1 MSESFDEI
9 RDVVVVG
16 SGAGGMSAAITAAKA
31 GLDVLL
37 IEKSEYIGGST
48 AVSGGAM
55 WVPENP
61 HAAKA
66 GHADTREAAMTYLEA
81 VLGNRLRPD
90 LMRAFLDN
98 GPEMVRFF
106 ERETALKFEARAYS
120 PDYQPEQP
128 GASKGGRTIDPAPY
142 DGNELGADFALL
154 RPPLKEFTVLGGMM
168 VNRKDIDALVGRF
181 RSLAN
186 FKHSAKLLIQ
196 YGLDRLRH
204 PRGARLLMGN
214 ALAGRLLKSAR
225 QAGVDIRTHTSAG
238 SLIPRDGAVIGLT
251 IKGPQGERRIGARR
265 GIVLASGGFP
275 ANAAMRGE
283 HMPHAGVHRSMAPKT
298 DTGDGINLGL
308 AAGGALRDDNI
319 GAAFWTPVS
328 VLKKPDGSE
337 VQFPHLILDRA
348 KPGLIAVDGQGRR
361 FVNEATSYHGFV
373 EAMHASGAVP
383 AFLVCDSDFLR
394 KYGLGLV
401 HPGLKTPKAFVEAGY
416 LFEGDSVPALAGRIG
431 VPPAALAEAV
441 AGMNAAARSGED
453 TAFGKGSS
461 EYNRYLGDPNHKP
474 NACLGPIE
482 TAPFYAVKVWPGDIG
497 TATGLTCDPQAR
509 VLGRNEQ
516 PVAGL
521 YACGNDM
528 NSIMAGA
535 YPGAGITLGPAL
547 TFGFI
552 AGRAL
557 ASEPD
562 RLPR

>member
-1 MSESFDEI
+1 MREQFDEI
-9 RDVVVVG
+9 HDVVVVG
-16 SGAGGMSAAITAAKA
+16 SGAGGLSAAITAAKA
-31 GLDVLL
+31 GLDVLV

-55 WVPENP
+55 WIPENP

-66 GHADTREAAMTYLEA
+66 GHADTREAAMTYVEA

-128 GASKGGRTIDPAPY
+128 GASKGGRTIDPAAY

-181 RSLAN
+181 RNLAN
-186 FKHSAKLLIQ
+186 FKHSAKLLLQ
-196 YGLDRLRH
+196 YGRDRLRH
-204 PRGARLLMGN
+204 PRGTRLLMGN

-225 QAGVDIRTHTSAG
+225 LAGIDLRTRTAAG
-238 SLIPRDGAVIGLT
+238 SLIQNQDAVVGLT
-251 IKGPQGERRIGARR
+251 VKGPQGERRIGARR
-265 GIVLASGGFP
+265 GVVLASGGFP
-275 ANAAMRGE
+275 ANAAMRSE
-283 HMPHAGVHRSMAPKT
+283 HMPHAEVHRSMAPAT

-308 AAGGALRDDNI
+308 SIGGRLRDDNI

-328 VLKKPDGSE
+328 VLRKPDGSE

-348 KPGLIAVDGQGRR
+348 KPGLIAVDGRGNR

-383 AFLVCDSDFLR
+383 AFLICDSVFLR

-416 LFEGDSVPALAGRIG
+416 LFEGDSIAALADRIG
-431 VPPAALAEAV
+431 VPMPALAAAV
-441 AGMNAAARSGED
+441 AGMNDAARSGTD
-453 TAFGKGSS
+453 AAFGKGSS
-461 EYNRYLGDPNHKP
+461 EYNRYLGDPARTP
-474 NACLGPIE
+474 NPCLGPIE
-482 TAPFYAVKVWPGDIG
+482 TGPFYAVKVWPGDIG

-509 VLGRNEQ
+509 VLGRDER
-516 PVAGL
+516 PIPGL
-521 YACGNDM
+521 YATGNDM

-557 ASEPD
+557 AAEPD
-562 RLPR
+562 HLPR

>member
-1 MSESFDEI
+1 MSEKFDEI
-9 RDVVVVG
+9 HDVVVVG
-16 SGAGGMSAAITAAKA
+16 SGAGGLSAAITAAKA
-31 GLDVLL
+31 GLDVLVV
-37 IEKSEYIGGST
+37 EKSEYIGGST

-55 WVPENP
+55 WIPENP
-61 HAAKA
+61 HAQKA
-66 GHADTREAAMTYLEA
+66 GHADTREAALIYLEA

-106 ERETALKFEARAYS
+106 ERETALKFESRAYS
-120 PDYQPEQP
+120 PDYQPEQS

-142 DGNELGADFALL
+142 DGNDLGADFALL

-181 RSLAN
+181 RNLAN
-186 FKHSAKLLIQ
+186 FKHSAKLLLQ
-196 YGLDRLRH
+196 YGRDRLRH

-225 QAGVDIRTHTSAG
+225 LAGVDLRTKTAAG
-238 SLIPRDGAVIGLT
+238 ALIEQDGAAIGLVVKT
-251 IKGPQGERRIGARR
+251 PQGERRIGARR
-265 GIVLASGGFP
+265 GVVLASGGFP
-275 ANAAMRGE
+275 ANAAMRRE
-283 HMPHAGVHRSMAPKT
+283 HMPHAEVHRSMAPVT

-308 AAGGALRDDNI
+308 SVGGALRDDNI

-348 KPGLIAVDGQGRR
+348 KPGLIAVDGQGNR

-383 AFLVCDSDFLR
+383 AFLVCDSVFLR

-416 LFEGDSVPALAGRIG
+416 LFEGDSIAALAGQIG
-431 VPPAALAEAV
+431 VAMPALSAAV
-441 AGMNAAARSGED
+441 AGMNEAARSGTD
-453 TAFGKGSS
+453 AAFGKGSS
-461 EYNRYLGDPNHKP
+461 EYNRYLGDPNNKP
-474 NACLGPIE
+474 NPCLGPIE
-482 TAPFYAVKVWPGDIG
+482 TGPFYAVKVWPGDIG

-509 VLGRNEQ
+509 VLGRDER
-516 PVAGL
+516 PIPGL
-521 YACGNDM
+521 YATGNDM

-557 ASEPD
+557 AAETD
-562 RLPR
+562 HFPR

>member
-37 IEKSEYIGGST
+37 IEKSEYVGGST

-128 GASKGGRTIDPAPY
+128 GASRGGRTIDPAPY
-142 DGNELGADFALL
+142 DGNELRADFAL
-154 RPPLKEFTVLGGMM
+154 LKEFTVLGGMM

-186 FKHSAKLLIQ
+186 FRHSAKLLIQ

-225 QAGVDIRTHTSAG
+225 LAGVDLRTRTAAG
-238 SLIPRDGAVIGLT
+238 SLIEQHGAVTGLVV
-251 IKGPQGERRIGARR
+251 KGAQGERRIGARR
-265 GIVLASGGFP
+265 GVVLASGGFP
-275 ANAAMRGE
+275 ANAAMRRE
-283 HMPHAGVHRSMAPKT
+283 HMPHAEVHRSMAPVT
-298 DTGDGINLGL
+298 DTGDGIALGL
-308 AAGGALRDDNI
+308 SVGGALRDDNI

-348 KPGLIAVDGQGRR
+348 KPGLIAVDGKGNR

-373 EAMHASGAVP
+373 EAMHAGGAVP
-383 AFLVCDSDFLR
+383 AFLVCDSAFLR

-416 LFEGDSVPALAGRIG
+416 LFEGDSIAALAGRIG
-431 VPPAALAEAV
+431 VPMPALAAAV
-441 AGMNAAARSGED
+441 AGMNEAARSGED
-453 TAFGKGSS
+453 AAFGKGSS
-461 EYNRYLGDPNHKP
+461 EYNRYLGDPNNKP

-482 TAPFYAVKVWPGDIG
+482 TSPFYAVKVWPGDIG

-509 VLGRNEQ
+509 VLGRDER
-516 PVAGL
+516 PVPGL
-521 YACGNDM
+521 YATGNDM

-557 ASEPD
+557 AAEPD